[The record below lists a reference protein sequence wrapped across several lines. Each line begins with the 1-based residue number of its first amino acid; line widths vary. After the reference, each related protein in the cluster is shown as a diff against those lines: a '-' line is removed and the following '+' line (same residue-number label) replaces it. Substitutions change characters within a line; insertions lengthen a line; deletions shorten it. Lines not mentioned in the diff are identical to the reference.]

1 MSKFFLTLIAFV
13 FLLCGLSAQEASD
26 ARLKEINS
34 IVKLDTTLGWKY
46 AAAAG
51 LDLGGTKIFN
61 PKVGAGNSRLGIGGL
76 GSIIAK
82 RKGVRSFWDN
92 QFSMQFGVQELGRT
106 TPTQPT
112 GFQKNLDILRLQSR
126 YGYDISKDKKWFA
139 AADFFGQSQLM
150 STYASNFLR
159 PINAEDRV
167 VSKFFSPFWMT
178 LSPGLNYRPNKH
190 WSFFYSPAAIQ
201 YILVSD
207 DNIAATGVHG
217 NRVTRDESGRITEY
231 QNYFLGLGSE
241 VKVAYARK
249 FWEDRLAAT
258 SSLRLFSNYLYQPQN
273 IDILFANTLDIQVF
287 KGLSI
292 SLIFEYF
299 YDHDVLTMVDVNK
312 DGIYNVAISPD
323 GTTTGDDRLGRGGQS
338 IGAFL
343 LKYSF
348 IF

>member
-1 MSKFFLTLIAFV
+1 MFMLGGV
-13 FLLCGLSAQEASD
+13 GAQEAND

-34 IVKLDTTLGWKY
+34 KVKIDTTLGWKY

-82 RKGVRSFWDN
+82 RKGARSFWDN

-106 TPTQPT
+106 APTQPT

-126 YGYDISKDKKWFA
+126 YGYDISSDKKWFA
-139 AADFFGQSQLM
+139 AIDFFGQSQIM

-159 PINAEDRV
+159 PINGEDRV

-190 WSFFYSPAAIQ
+190 WSFFYSPVAVQ

-217 NRVTRDESGRITEY
+217 NRVTRDGAGRIIDY

-241 VKVAYARK
+241 VKAAYARK

-273 IDILFANTLDIQVF
+273 IDILFTNTLDIQIF
-287 KGLSI
+287 KGLAL

-312 DGIYNVAISPD
+312 DGIYNVVVNSD
-323 GTTTGDDRLGRGGQS
+323 GTTSGDDRLGRGGQT